1 MRGIEAKIKQRLME
15 RGIKCQSVYR
25 MPDPDELR
33 VLIAFNSQKN
43 PRLTTR
49 KIERVLNEM
58 GSEHFSV
65 PKDFQRLSA
74 TFLHLEVKMGAQK
87 EQEIEV
93 KMGVRTEP
101 KIEVIAQ

>member
-1 MRGIEAKIKQRLME
+1 
-15 RGIKCQSVYR
+15 

-58 GSEHFSV
+58 GQNEFSV

-74 TFLHLEVKMGAQK
+74 TFLHLEVKMGDRR
-87 EQEIEV
+87 EQDIEA

-101 KIEVIAQ
+101 KIEVTAQ

>member
-1 MRGIEAKIKQRLME
+1 MA
-15 RGIKCQSVYR
+15 RGIKCNTVYR

-49 KIERVLNEM
+49 KVKRVLNEM
-58 GSEHFSV
+58 GQNHFSV

-74 TFLHLEVKMGAQK
+74 TFLHLEVTMGART
-87 EQEIEV
+87 EQEIE
-93 KMGVRTEP
+93 MT
-101 KIEVIAQ
+101 AQ